1 MRFNG
6 VWGGVRAKV
15 ATIFV
20 YLDLGESTS
29 VTTLVYARI
38 ILPCDTQTPTAVIT
52 ITNPVAAAA
61 TRTSL
66 PAMDTDLFVVY
77 HARTAYVF
85 RVIECALVR
94 W

>member
-1 MRFNG
+1 MRYDG
-6 VWGGVRAKV
+6 VWGGVGAKV

-20 YLDLGESTS
+20 YLDFGESTS
-29 VTTLVYARI
+29 VTTLVYARV
-38 ILPCDTQTPTAVIT
+38 ILLCNTQAPTAVIT
-52 ITNPVAAAA
+52 ITHSVAAAA

-77 HARTAYVF
+77 HARAAYVF
-85 RVIECALVR
+85 RVIERTFMR